1 MTPTAERPIRILVVD
16 DHTLFRRGL
25 TALLARD
32 PSLQIVGD
40 AADAGEA
47 LRRAQ
52 ELQPDLILLDNHLPG
67 VNGVDVLL
75 ALREA
80 VAGVR
85 VLMLTVSEDE
95 QDLAA
100 ALRGGASGYLLKTIE
115 GDALVAAIVRAMRGE
130 SVVAEEMT
138 GKLVAAYRDAAAG
151 PVPAAPA
158 SKVTQL
164 SPREHEILR
173 AIARG
178 ASNKEIGRELGI
190 AETTVKIHV
199 QHVLRKLDV
208 SSRVQAAVIASEH
221 GLA

>member
-1 MTPTAERPIRILVVD
+1 MDAAPPIRILVVD

-32 PSLQIVGD
+32 PHLQVVGD

-52 ELQPDLILLDNHLPG
+52 EFQPDLILLDNNLPG
-67 VNGVDVLL
+67 VNGVDVLP
-75 ALREA
+75 ALLDA
-80 VAGVR
+80 VPGVR

-95 QDLAA
+95 QDLVA

-115 GDALVAAIVRAMRGE
+115 GDALVAAIARAMRGE

-138 GKLVAAYRDAAAG
+138 GKLVAAYREATTT
-151 PVPAAPA
+151 PAPA
-158 SKVTQL
+158 PPAPKVAQL
-164 SPREHEILR
+164 SPREQEILR
-173 AIARG
+173 GIARG
-178 ASNKEIGRELGI
+178 ASNKEIARELGI

-221 GLA
+221 GLV